1 MSAYAQVRDSGY
13 YTRRTIVAAVAIGLQ
28 LLMLFGLASGLVQKA
43 VDKLAE
49 PIKAEIVEE
58 APNQDEPPPP
68 PPPEMERPPVELPPP
83 VIDIQLAADAP
94 VTNAITDVTD
104 KPVPVAPPPAPVAR
118 QPVTTPVKLD
128 LKRSPSTDDFYPESS
143 RRNGDVGVVQ
153 IRACSSPDG
162 RTAGEATVAQSSGF
176 PKLDEAAVKWARR
189 ARWIAAT
196 EDGKPVQACSSFN
209 VRFKFTD

>member
-13 YTRRTIVAAVAIGLQ
+13 YTRRTIVAVVAIGIQALI
-28 LLMLFGLASGLVQKA
+28 LFGLATGLVQKA

-118 QPVTTPVKLD
+118 EPVRVPARLD
-128 LKRSPSTDDFYPESS
+128 VKRSPSTDEYYPDSS
-143 RRNGDVGVVQ
+143 RRNGDQGVVQ
-153 IRACSSPDG
+153 IRACTSPEG
-162 RTAGEATVAQSSGF
+162 RAAGDATVAKTSGF
-176 PKLDEAAVKWARR
+176 PKLDEAAIRWAKR
-189 ARWIAAT
+189 ARYAPAT
-196 EDGKPVQACSSFN
+196 EDGKPIAACTNFN
-209 VRFKFTD
+209 VRFQITD